1 MVEAL
6 EKGSKGSGIPE
17 VLPALLGIQNVAAY
31 GLVRERD
38 DTVHLYDSHDL
49 APTPSEVYNRR
60 CRIWTDRD
68 RLIER
73 EPNNHKNQV
82 DVKS

>member
-1 MVEAL
+1 VVSERRGWRVVEAL

-49 APTPSEVYNRR
+49 APTPSEVYHRR
-60 CRIWTDRD
+60 CRIWTDR
-68 RLIER
+68 E
-73 EPNNHKNQV
+73 
-82 DVKS
+82 